1 MYRGFLDKKQYSQ
14 HNNRTRV
21 YKGIAYSVSTLAV
34 MSTILFGNF
43 FGLFEHQPTEMN
55 QFVVAQTIGKIISS
69 EGSFTIYNK
78 DNRTIAGDN
87 IDLTDRVVVDA
98 NAQVNILVHDSFIAQ
113 VAWPAQF
120 EIVLSEDQQSY
131 NLNFSNGGD
140 NIDINSISE
149 SNKNISIQTSD
160 GVVIKNND
168 LSQKSSFSVKTNSK
182 DGQRSIINKSNS
194 AIEVSNSKNTNTE
207 EKVIVQA
214 KHSANFVKNN
224 DQENI
229 QILTQQEI
237 IDIPVITT
245 GSTIKTNKD
254 KPKVSP
260 EPEEHVITSTNIK
273 TIQQILNKS
282 FLTSE
287 YNDLV
292 VNYIVGKNNEY
303 TVSIMNINRRL
314 DRLAPLANIPLQYT
328 DSLIG
333 LEEYAKDIIRWFEEY
348 WLSPDI
354 YQNLPLMIRNINE
367 LPRHEYGFLLE
378 TNKRKTVTIEFI
390 KSILPLHTITYL

>member
-1 MYRGFLDKKQYSQ
+1 M
-14 HNNRTRV
+14 
-21 YKGIAYSVSTLAV
+21 
-34 MSTILFGNF
+34 
-43 FGLFEHQPTEMN
+43 
-55 QFVVAQTIGKIISS
+55 
-69 EGSFTIYNK
+69 
-78 DNRTIAGDN
+78 
-87 IDLTDRVVVDA
+87 
-98 NAQVNILVHDSFIAQ
+98 
-113 VAWPAQF
+113 
-120 EIVLSEDQQSY
+120 SEDQQSY

-194 AIEVSNSKNTNTE
+194 AIEVTNSKNTNTE
-207 EKVIVQA
+207 EKVIIQA
-214 KHSANFVKNN
+214 KHSANFIKNN
-224 DQENI
+224 DEENI
-229 QILTQQEI
+229 QILTQEEI
-237 IDIPVITT
+237 IDTPATTT
-245 GSTIKTNKD
+245 GSTIKPNKD
-254 KPKVSP
+254 KPKITP
-260 EPEEHVITSTNIK
+260 EPEEHVITSANIK

-303 TVSIMNINRRL
+303 AVSIMNINRRL

-333 LEEYAKDIIRWFEEY
+333 LKEYAKDIIR
-348 WLSPDI
+348 
-354 YQNLPLMIRNINE
+354 
-367 LPRHEYGFLLE
+367 
-378 TNKRKTVTIEFI
+378 
-390 KSILPLHTITYL
+390 